1 MRVCPK
7 CETEH
12 NNKGLYC
19 SRSCANSRTF
29 TKESK
34 EKKSLANKK
43 FYESLDDSNKE
54 SIKEK
59 LLQHSLAN
67 QGKLFSNLLEAD
79 FEKLTYQ
86 SKRKRVI
93 VEQEFKCKC
102 CSLDKWLDQPIVLEL
117 EHIDGNH
124 QNNERHNLVALC
136 PNCHSMSWS
145 WRGRKNNSLKE
156 LRLQRQKEYLEKL
169 KPPLAHGEQVGL

>member
-7 CETEH
+7 CESQH

-29 TKESK
+29 SKESK

-43 FYESLDDSNKE
+43 FYESLDNSKKD

-59 LLQHSLAN
+59 LLEHSLTN
-67 QGKLFSNLLEAD
+67 QGKLFANLLKEEFD
-79 FEKLTYQ
+79 KLTYQ

-93 VEQEFKCKC
+93 IEQEFKCKC
-102 CSLDKWLDQPIVLEL
+102 CSLDTWLNRPITFEL
-117 EHIDGNH
+117 EHIDGNNK
-124 QNNERHNLVALC
+124 NNERHNLCALC
-136 PNCHSMSWS
+136 PNCHSLSWS
-145 WRGRKNNSLKE
+145 WRGRKNQSLKE
-156 LRLQRQKEYLEKL
+156 LRLKRQKEYFKKL
-169 KPPLAHGEQVGL
+169 NPR